1 MIHPNKSISSIIIIL
16 LLFLTLIG
24 ITLTRIDVRETLETN
39 YHNHN
44 NAHLIDAKH
53 FNIITPKS
61 WIHISNGYGEEGE
74 VIGSLL
80 TPKGRLIYEYGMFS
94 NPFDVDSVF
103 VYSLDSLKAGDYV
116 IRIARNKKDETGITF
131 FNKNTMEWPFSFFM
145 SKSCTKNL
153 SQLISGIES
162 MTFKDSKSIN

>member
-1 MIHPNKSISSIIIIL
+1 MIHPNKSISLIIIIL
-16 LLFLTLIG
+16 FLFLTLLIA
-24 ITLTRIDVRETLETN
+24 ILTQIDIRETLKTN

-44 NAHLIDAKH
+44 NAHIIDTKH

-74 VIGSLL
+74 AIGSFL
-80 TPKGRLIYEYGMFS
+80 TPKGRLIYEYGMFA

-116 IRIARNKKDETGITF
+116 IRIARNNKNETGITF
-131 FNKNTMEWPFSFFM
+131 FDKNTMEWPFSFFM
-145 SKSCTKNL
+145 SNSCTKNL
-153 SQLISGIES
+153 SQLISGIEC
-162 MTFKDSKSIN
+162 MTFKDSKPIN